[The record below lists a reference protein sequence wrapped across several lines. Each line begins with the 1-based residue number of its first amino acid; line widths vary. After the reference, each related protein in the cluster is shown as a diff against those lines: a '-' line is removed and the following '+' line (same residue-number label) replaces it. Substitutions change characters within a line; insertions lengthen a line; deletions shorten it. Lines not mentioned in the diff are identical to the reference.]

1 MSRNQRI
8 IATAVGGLLAIL
20 LLAFL
25 LTRPAEDLIARNVMI
40 GDLPVAG
47 LSEAGA
53 TEVVVAR
60 EDALAALPL
69 VALVGNTER
78 AALPDQLGFSFD
90 TETSIQEAL
99 LVGREGSV
107 FVQFGSW
114 IKGLFGRHNIEL
126 PATLDQA
133 AAEAVLDGWDAEAAA
148 ESDQASITIQD
159 GVPVPTYASP
169 TTVIVRTGAAE
180 ALLGAVLDIDRSVIT
195 LGTET
200 ENIGVPD
207 AAVDDALAIARQL
220 LAGPITLTMADPPAT
235 LRLSANELTNAFVTN
250 LEGLTITPSLDPTVL
265 ETRFAELREAFA
277 QTFKNAEL
285 VVGDDDTVSIIPGET
300 GLRVDS
306 DRIIEA
312 ILTAAQTPDRS
323 GQLPVI
329 EDAEPD
335 VTVADLEALKIEHV
349 VSSFTTYHDCCAN
362 RVVNIHLMADTI
374 NGSIVMPGEAFSI
387 NETVGER
394 TQEKGYLPAGT
405 IVNGELEDT
414 FGGGVSQFA
423 TTMYNAVF
431 WGGYTDVTHK
441 PHSLYFSRYPE
452 GIEAT
457 LDFPSI
463 DLAFRNQTDG
473 ALYIK
478 TEYTDTS
485 LTIKIL
491 GSNGGRTVAG
501 EQRNGSTNLT
511 VVSEGDAAAAVRVS
525 ATVSDRFGFTSPDTV
540 YQANPAIDP
549 GTSDTIESGLEGW
562 SVTVTRVLTQP
573 DGTTSSQE
581 WVARYRS
588 RPVIIEVHPCDI
600 PKGNDGYT
608 GSPCPTTTTTS
619 IPEPTTTTTVAPT
632 TTTVP

>member
-8 IATAVGGLLAIL
+8 IATAVGGLLTIL

-25 LTRPAEDLIARNVMI
+25 LTRPAEGVIARGVVI

-47 LSEAGA
+47 LTQQQA
-53 TEVVVAR
+53 TEVIVAR
-60 EDALAALPL
+60 EDALAALPV
-69 VALVGNTER
+69 VALVGTTER
-78 AALPDQLGFSFD
+78 TVLPDQLGFSFS
-90 TETSIQEAL
+90 TEMLVHQAL
-99 LVGREGSV
+99 LVGRDGSTLA
-107 FVQFGSW
+107 QFGSW
-114 IKGLFGRHNIEL
+114 IKGLFGGHSIEL
-126 PATLDQA
+126 RASLDETSV
-133 AAEAVLDGWDAEAAA
+133 EAVLDGWDAEAAA
-148 ESDQASITIQD
+148 QSDQADITVEE
-159 GVPVPTYASP
+159 GMLVPTYASP
-169 TTVIVRTGAAE
+169 TTVIIRSGASE
-180 ALLGAVLDIDRSVIT
+180 ALLGGVLDVDRSLVT

-200 ENIGVPD
+200 ENVGVPD
-207 AAVDDALAIARQL
+207 AAVDEALAIALQL
-220 LAGPITLTMADPPAT
+220 LDGPITLSMAEPPAT
-235 LRLSANELTNAFVTN
+235 LRLTASELTDAFITN
-250 LEGLTITPSLDPTVL
+250 IDGLTITPSLDPILL

-285 VVGDDDTVSIIPGET
+285 VVSEDDTVSIIPGET

-349 VSSFTTYHDCCAN
+349 VSSFTTYHDCCQN
-362 RVVNIHLMADTI
+362 RVINIHLMADTI
-374 NGSIVMPGEAFSI
+374 NGTIVMPGELFSV
-387 NETVGER
+387 NDTVGER

-423 TTMYNAVF
+423 TTMYNTVF

-463 DLAFRNQTDG
+463 DLAFRNQTAG

-511 VVSEGDAAAAVRVS
+511 VVSEGDPSTAVRVS
-525 ATVSDRFGFTSPDTV
+525 ATVSDRYGFTSPDTV
-540 YQANPAIDP
+540 YLANPEIEP
-549 GTSDTIESGLEGW
+549 GTSETTQSGLDGW

-573 DGTTSSQE
+573 DGTTTSQE

-600 PKGNDGYT
+600 PKGQDGYT
-608 GSPCPTTTTTS
+608 GNPCPTTTTS
-619 IPEPTTTTTVAPT
+619 IPDETTTTTVAPT
-632 TTTVP
+632 ATTAP